1 MLLHT
6 VVYFMKGKDEKLTQC
21 KSLFSIHCFSFIAS
35 IHKNSLHSAFM
46 TGIWNK
52 NGRREEFPELLIECL
67 RP

>member
-35 IHKNSLHSAFM
+35 IHKNSFHSAFM
-46 TGIWNK
+46 TLAFGIK
-52 NGRREEFPELLIECL
+52 TEGEKSSQSC
-67 RP
+67 